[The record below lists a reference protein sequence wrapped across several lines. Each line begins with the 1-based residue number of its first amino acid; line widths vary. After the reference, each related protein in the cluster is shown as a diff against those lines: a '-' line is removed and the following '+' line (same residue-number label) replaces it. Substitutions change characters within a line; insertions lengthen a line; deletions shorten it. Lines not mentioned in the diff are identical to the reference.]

1 MEHSIG
7 LLHPGNMGSS
17 VGASARL
24 NGAEVLWASEGR
36 SDQTRRRAE
45 AAGLSD
51 SGSLDA
57 LVHRSQVIL
66 GICPPHAAVDLA
78 RSVAGR
84 DHAGIYVDANAVS
97 PVTSREVQ
105 RIVEAAGASFVDG
118 GIIGPPALS
127 PGTTRLYLSGA
138 EAPNVAALF
147 REGPL
152 DAIVLDGPPGAASAL
167 KIAYA
172 AYTKGSAALFI
183 AIRTLAIHEGVDTAL
198 LREWR
203 LSLPEMPGVSAEAVR
218 ECAPKAWR
226 FRGEMEEIADT
237 FAGAGLPEG
246 FHRAAADIYRRMAGY
261 KDTDIP
267 PTVEDAARR
276 ILADDHNHAGGGP

>member
-1 MEHSIG
+1 MEHTIG

-24 NGAEVLWASEGR
+24 NSAEVLWASDGR
-36 SDQTRRRAE
+36 SSLTRRRAR
-45 AAGLSD
+45 AAGLND
-51 SGSLDA
+51 AGSLDA
-57 LVHRSQVIL
+57 LVSRSHVIL

-78 RSVAGR
+78 RSVADR
-84 DHAGIYVDANAVS
+84 DYAGIYVDANAVS
-97 PVTSREVQ
+97 PASSREVQ

-118 GIIGPPALS
+118 GIIGPPARS
-127 PGTTRLYLSGA
+127 PGTTRLYLSGTDA
-138 EAPNVAALF
+138 LNVAAFF

-167 KIAYA
+167 KMAYA
-172 AYTKGSAALFI
+172 AYTKGSAALLI
-183 AIRTLAIHEGVDTAL
+183 AIRTLATHEGVDTAL
-198 LREWR
+198 LQEWR
-203 LSLPEMPGVSAEAVR
+203 LSLPEMPGDSAEAVR

-237 FAGAGLPEG
+237 FASAGLPEG
-246 FHRAAADIYRRMAGY
+246 FHRAAADIYRRMADY
-261 KDTDIP
+261 KDADTP

-276 ILADDHNHAGGGP
+276 ILADDHIRAGGGP